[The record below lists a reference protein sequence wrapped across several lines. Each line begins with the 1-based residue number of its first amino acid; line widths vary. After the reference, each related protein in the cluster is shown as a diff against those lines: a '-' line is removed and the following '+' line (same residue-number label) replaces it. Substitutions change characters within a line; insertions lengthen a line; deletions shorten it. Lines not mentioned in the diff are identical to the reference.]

1 MGQLSIPGIRDA
13 RSTDQSQNHLFK
25 LLHRGYTGVHA
36 SGDGD
41 KGVAE
46 CPFSFYKTWVE
57 NPLLAQAQ
65 VEAMTRKT
73 VGVSCCPT
81 VHKLPMEE
89 KSSANELVGAH
100 EDLAGRRC
108 RSSGKGRQHML
119 Q

>member
-1 MGQLSIPGIRDA
+1 MGECGEESNGVQYAQLSISGLRDA
-13 RSTDQSQNHLFK
+13 RTNDQSQNHLFK

-57 NPLLAQAQ
+57 NPLLAQAN

-73 VGVSCCPT
+73 IGVPCCP
-81 VHKLPMEE
+81 VYNLPSEA
-89 KSSANELVGAH
+89 KSSANELVGDNQ
-100 EDLAGRRC
+100 DL
-108 RSSGKGRQHML
+108 S
-119 Q
+119 